1 MAEQSPLDAL
11 RSVLAGTARAMAHEP
26 ELELS
31 FTTDAPSASLKQL
44 RVPMPGRNLPREQVA
59 EARGFADGFALR
71 ERHHDAR
78 LHARG
83 APADANARAVFD
95 AVEQARVEALG
106 SRAMAGVRA
115 NLTSAL
121 EMRLRSDPLTRA
133 RTRAEVPLASA
144 LGLIVR
150 ERLTGEKPP
159 IIAEGGLALV
169 RDWIEEKAGSDLD
182 ALGLTLDDQ
191 GAFARLA
198 TRLLEDLE
206 LVEAQPEAT
215 DPEDS
220 AGEEG
225 EEPDQGDEGEDGDQD
240 QPGGQTDGQMDVR
253 SDTTAETE
261 ETGET
266 RESEQGDFEGEGQEG
281 DDGEDGMQPVRPNRP
296 IADTPGF
303 LDYKAYTMRFDEV
316 VGATEL
322 CDEEELTRLRAY
334 LDQQLV
340 HLQGAVTKLANRLQ
354 RRLMAQQNRSWDFDQ
369 EEGLLDAA
377 RLARVVV
384 SPAHSLSYKIER
396 DTDFRDTVVTLL
408 IDNSGSMRGRP
419 ISIAAISADILART
433 LERCGVKVEI
443 LGFTTRAWNGGQS
456 REAWLQAGRPPAPGR
471 LNDLRHIVYKRA
483 DDPYR
488 RARKSLGLMM
498 REGLLK
504 ENIDGEA
511 LLWAHNRLIGRAEER
526 RILMVI
532 SDGAPVDDSTLSVN
546 SGSYLEKHLRQ
557 VIAWIENRS
566 PVELIAIGIGHD
578 VTRYYQ
584 KAVTIMDAE
593 QLGGTM
599 VEQLA
604 GLFDAD

>member
-1 MAEQSPLDAL
+1 MAEQTPLDAL

-59 EARGFADGFALR
+59 EARGFADSFALR
-71 ERHHDAR
+71 ERHHDPK
-78 LHARG
+78 LHARA

-106 SRAMAGVRA
+106 ARAMAGVRA
-115 NLTSAL
+115 NLACAL

-159 IIAEGGLALV
+159 VIAEGGLALV
-169 RDWIEEKAGSDLD
+169 RDWIEEKGGADLD

-191 GAFARLA
+191 GAFARLT

-215 DPEDS
+215 EPEDS

-225 EEPDQGDEGEDGDQD
+225 EEPEQGEEGEDDQE
-240 QPGGQTDGQMDVR
+240 QPGGQSDGQMDVR
-253 SDTTAETE
+253 SETSAESDE
-261 ETGET
+261 QSET
-266 RESEQGDFEGEGQEG
+266 RETQEGEFDGEGQEG
-281 DDGEDGMQPVRPNRP
+281 DEGEDGMQPVRPNRP
-296 IADTPGF
+296 MADTPGF
-303 LDYKAYTMRFDEV
+303 LDYKAYATRFDEV
-316 VGATEL
+316 VTATEL
-322 CDEEELTRLRAY
+322 CDEEELARLRAY

-377 RLARVVV
+377 RLARVIV
-384 SPAHSLSYKIER
+384 SPGHSLSYKVER

-443 LGFTTRAWNGGQS
+443 LGFTTRAWKGGQS
-456 REAWLQAGRPPAPGR
+456 REAWLQAGRPAAPGR

-511 LLWAHNRLIGRAEER
+511 LLWAHGRLIARSEER

-546 SGSYLEKHLRQ
+546 SGSYLERHLRQ

-604 GLFDAD
+604 GLFDAE